1 MLFGLAP
8 KERIEDLFD
17 RKEEYGELSRL
28 ISSGRWVAVFSTK
41 IVDIIG

>member
-28 ISSGRWVAVFSTK
+28 ICFGRWVTGFSTE
-41 IVDIIG
+41 IMDIIG

>member
-17 RKEEYGELSRL
+17 RKEEYGETVKRL
-28 ISSGRWVAVFSTK
+28 RVRDS
-41 IVDIIG
+41 